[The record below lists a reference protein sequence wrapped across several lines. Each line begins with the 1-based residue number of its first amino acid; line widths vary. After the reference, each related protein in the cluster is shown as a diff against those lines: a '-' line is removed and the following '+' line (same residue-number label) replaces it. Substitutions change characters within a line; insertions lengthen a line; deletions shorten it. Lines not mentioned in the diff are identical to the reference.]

1 MQVKFNVP
9 KTRVMFINDR
19 GMSEYR
25 NMMGFPA
32 FLREGPYFYVPAK
45 WAVVNNVLNRL
56 SRDRAF
62 KGKIQIDKDV
72 FDFCKSEHKLKP
84 IPESFKYHTTPMDF
98 QEIALR
104 YIYTTGSA
112 GLLLDPGMGKS
123 KVVLDYIWLMQFNKV
138 VIVCP
143 KPLLFVWEDEIKT
156 HRPELLNYYTVKS
169 TNWEQEK
176 EGIAKARVV
185 IINYN
190 KAVTFRHQLQNQGF
204 DFIHLDEFLIKDPKT
219 ERTQQIT
226 ELAKKIQY
234 RAGGSGTL
242 INNSILDVF
251 CPVRFLEPALVGG
264 NYRNFMDRHTVRA
277 RVKPGEESSVRAIVG
292 FKGMDEARS
301 ILESCCIVM
310 TKEQWLKNMP
320 EKKFHDI
327 YVPMSEQQK
336 EVYDSLTKN
345 YIAEFKGEYIE
356 IDNALVML
364 SKLYQI
370 SNGFLY
376 KTAKPEID
384 LKETDALAAN
394 DMDELLQN
402 DSRKRRPKRV
412 KMFFDEQPK
421 IEALKDIILNKI
433 PERKAI
439 IWFNMEAELDL
450 IKALLEKEGKSFSVI
465 KGGEGKI
472 GEKVREFNANPAIQY
487 LVCQSKSV
495 NYGITVLGVS
505 EEKLDESD
513 YEPFPGIN
521 PEVHTQIFYS
531 INFSLEVY
539 LQQQD
544 RIHRLGQKHQCDYFR
559 IFANSS
565 VEHQIRHAITEKMT
579 IRRDML
585 IDIADKIRKSD
596 KDLV

>member
-1 MQVKFNVP
+1 MQVKFNLN
-9 KTRVMFINDR
+9 KTRVMFINED
-19 GMSEYR
+19 GTEYK

-45 WAVVNNVLNRL
+45 WAVVNNVVNRL
-56 SRDRAF
+56 AKDRQF
-62 KGKIQIDKDV
+62 KGKLKLDKDV
-72 FDFCKSEHKLKP
+72 YEFCKSEHRLKP
-84 IPESFKYHTTPMDF
+84 IPESFQFHTKPMDF

-112 GLLLDPGMGKS
+112 GILLDPGMGKS
-123 KVVLDYIWLMQFNKV
+123 KVILDYIWLMQFKKS
-138 VIVCP
+138 VIICP
-143 KPLLFVWEDEIKT
+143 KPLLFVWEDEIKV
-156 HRPELLNYYTVKS
+156 HRPELSNYYTVKS
-169 TNWEQEK
+169 TDWDAEK
-176 EGIAKARVV
+176 EGISRAQVV

-190 KAVTFRHQLQNQGF
+190 KAVTFRPQLEKCGF
-204 DFIHLDEFLIKDPKT
+204 EFIHLDEFLIKDPST
-219 ERTQQIT
+219 MRTQGIT
-226 ELAKKIQY
+226 ALSRNIPH

-242 INNSILDVF
+242 INNSVLDVF
-251 CPVRFLEPALVGG
+251 CPVRFIEPSLVGW
-264 NYRNFMDRHTVRA
+264 NYKHFMDRHTVRA
-277 RVKPGEESSVRAIVG
+277 KIKPGEESAIRAVVA
-292 FKGMDEARS
+292 FKGLDEARS
-301 ILESCCIVM
+301 ILESCSIVM

-327 YVPMSEQQK
+327 YVPMSQQQK
-336 EVYDSLTKN
+336 DVYDSLAKN

-364 SKLYQI
+364 SKLYQV
-370 SNGFLY
+370 SNGFIY
-376 KTAKPEID
+376 KTAKPEAE

-394 DMDELLQN
+394 DIDELMQD
-402 DSRKRRPKRV
+402 DSRKRRPKRQ

-421 IEALKDIILNKI
+421 IEALRDIVLKKI

-450 IKALLEKEGKSFSVI
+450 IQGMLLAEGKSFSVI

-487 LVCQSKSV
+487 LVCQAKSV

-521 PEVHTQIFYS
+521 PEVHTEIFYS
-531 INFSLEVY
+531 LNFSLEVY

-544 RIHRLGQKHQCDYFR
+544 RIHRLGQKHQCDYYR
-559 IFANSS
+559 IFANST

-585 IDIADKIRKSD
+585 VDIAEKIRKTDS
-596 KDLV
+596 DLV